1 MNARTVPG
9 FGGTVIR
16 PGDAGYDAA
25 RAVWNAMHDRR
36 PALIAQP
43 RSTKDVAAA
52 IRYARAEGLLIAVRC
67 GGHSMPGHSVCDDG
81 LVIDLRALN
90 QVNVNPRTRQAKVG
104 GGALLGEVDRAT
116 QQHGLVLPV
125 GVVSHTGAAGLTLGG
140 GVGRL
145 MRRYGLTID
154 SLEAAEVV
162 TADGEILRASVGEHA
177 DLFWALRGGGGNFGI
192 VTGFEFAL
200 YELSELTVLAMFHP
214 LAEARRVIE
223 RGRREMADPAARDEL
238 LWTSFLRRASD
249 VPWVTPELVGRPG
262 VMSLVEWSGDPGE
275 GQAILEKI
283 RSELQ
288 PAASDLSVV
297 PFLFMQTITDDLFAH
312 GLRTYIKAGFA
323 DDLPDGLIDALI
335 GRAAELQ
342 SPISQVELLALGG
355 AIARV
360 DSEAT
365 AFPFRQ
371 ARWLINIPATWRAPA
386 DDEREIAWARATYAA
401 AKPFLTEGTYVNFM
415 GDDEDDGTAG
425 AYGRTIERLQQVKAV
440 YDPDNVFRLN
450 QNITPAAGGVPG
462 PAAGGVPGPAAP
474 RVSAAARVQR
484 RLWGTDPRAW
494 AELAEAHN
502 QPLFEAVLDAAN
514 IGQGTRLLDVG
525 CGSGLTLVLAEQR
538 GAIPSGLDI
547 SPGMLHVARDR
558 LPGADLREGDMES
571 LPFGD
576 AAFDAVTGVNAFQFA
591 GDPRQA
597 LREAARVTRP
607 GGRVV
612 ASLFAAPERS
622 QGTVVHEAMN
632 ALIPPEQ
639 AGDHAPYALSAPGNL
654 EAALADAGL
663 RIADSGEVVCRWRYK
678 SMDDAVEAL
687 LCSAGGARAVE
698 AAGETKARDVT
709 KRALARFQD
718 PQTGVVTLVN
728 TFRWVAAR
736 RPSWPAGRAAS
747 AAWQRHVARSK
758 FL

>member
-1 MNARTVPG
+1 MASIPG
-9 FGGTVIR
+9 FTGRLISPR
-16 PGDAGYDAA
+16 DLGYDSA
-25 RAVWNAMHDRR
+25 RAIWNAMHDRR

-43 RSTKDVAAA
+43 RAVPDVAAA
-52 IRYARAEGLLIAVRC
+52 VRYARAEGLLVAVRG
-67 GGHSMPGHSVCDDG
+67 GGHSIPGHSVCDDG
-81 LVIDLRALN
+81 LVIDLRALSH
-90 QVNVNPRTRQAKVG
+90 VTVDPYHRRATVG
-104 GGALLGEVDRAT
+104 GGALLGDVDRAT
-116 QQHGLVLPV
+116 QAYGLVLPA
-125 GVVSHTGAAGLTLGG
+125 GVVSHTGVGGLTLGG

-154 SLEAAEVV
+154 SLQAAEVV
-162 TADGEILRASVGEHA
+162 TADGQILRASADEHP

-192 VTGFEFAL
+192 VTEFEFAL
-200 YELSELTVLAMFHP
+200 HELSELTILATFHP
-214 LAEARRVIE
+214 LEQARQVIE

-249 VPWVTPELVGRPG
+249 VPWMPPALTGQHG
-262 VMSLVEWSGDPGE
+262 IMSLVEWSGNPEE

-283 RSELQ
+283 RDDLEPS
-288 PAASDLSVV
+288 ASDLSVV

-323 DDLPDGLIDALI
+323 DDLPGGLIDILLEH
-335 GRAAELQ
+335 AASIR
-342 SPISQVELLALGG
+342 SPITQVELLALGG
-355 AIARV
+355 AIGRV
-360 DSEAT
+360 DQNAT

-371 ARWLINIPATWRAPA
+371 ARWLINIPATWRDAA
-386 DDEREIAWARATYAA
+386 DDEGEIAWARATYTAVQ
-401 AKPFLTEGTYVNFM
+401 PFLTGSTYVNFM
-415 GDDEDDGTAG
+415 SDDEEAAG
-425 AYGRTIERLQQVKAV
+425 AYSGTIDRLQQVKAV
-440 YDPDNVFRLN
+440 YDPHNIFRLN
-450 QNITPAAGGVPG
+450 QNIPPASA
-462 PAAGGVPGPAAP
+462 
-474 RVSAAARVQR
+474 RISAAAQVQR

-502 QPLFEAVLDAAN
+502 QPLFEAVLDAAEV
-514 IGQGTRLLDVG
+514 GLGTRLLDVG
-525 CGSGLTLVLAEQR
+525 CGSGLTLVLARQR
-538 GAIPSGLDI
+538 GAVPAGLDI
-547 SPGMLHVARDR
+547 SPGLLQVARDR
-558 LPGADLREGDMES
+558 LPDADLREGDLES

-576 AAFDAVTGVNAFQFA
+576 AAFDAVTGINAFQFA

-622 QGTVVHEAMN
+622 QGTVVHQAMS

-663 RIADSGEVVCRWRYK
+663 SVTADGEVVCHWRYAT
-678 SMDDAVEAL
+678 MDDAVKAL
-687 LCSAGGARAVE
+687 LCSAGGARAIE
-698 AAGETKARDVT
+698 AAGRDAVRDVLQ
-709 KRALARFQD
+709 RALAPFQD

-736 RPSWPAGRAAS
+736 RPS
-747 AAWQRHVARSK
+747 
-758 FL
+758 